1 MKKQDKKIKF
11 SISVD
16 PKIYNIMDVN
26 MVNKSRLI
34 EFLLKKYYN
43 DNKDMQKM

>member
-34 EFLLKKYYN
+34 EFLLKKYYH